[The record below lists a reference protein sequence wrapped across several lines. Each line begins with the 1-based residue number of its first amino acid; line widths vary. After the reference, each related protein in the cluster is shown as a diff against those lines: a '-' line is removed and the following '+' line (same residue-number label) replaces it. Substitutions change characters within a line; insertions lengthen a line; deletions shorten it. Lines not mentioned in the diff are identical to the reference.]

1 MALAERTAQVQWTGT
16 LADGSGTVKAGSGA
30 VNDLALDWASD
41 SASADGTT
49 SPEELLAASH
59 AGCYAM
65 ALTLLLAR
73 EGNRAERL
81 DVGAKCALEER
92 GDWYA
97 ITSIDL
103 DVTGTVP
110 GLDGAAFE
118 QAAKEADEHC
128 PVSIALR
135 GQVEI
140 RVKATL
146 A

>member
-30 VNDLALDWASD
+30 VSDLALDWASD

-49 SPEELLAASH
+49 SPEELLAAAH

-65 ALTLLLAR
+65 ALALLLAR
-73 EGNRAERL
+73 QGNRAERL
-81 DVGAKCALEER
+81 DVGATCALEER

-97 ITSIDL
+97 ITAIDL
-103 DVTGTVP
+103 HVTGTVP

-118 QAAKEADEHC
+118 QAAEEADEHC
-128 PVSIALR
+128 PISIALR
-135 GQVEI
+135 DRVEI

>member
-1 MALAERTAQVQWTGT
+1 LRSAATGT
-16 LADGSGTVKAGSGA
+16 
-30 VNDLALDWASD
+30 
-41 SASADGTT
+41 
-49 SPEELLAASH
+49 P
-59 AGCYAM
+59 
-65 ALTLLLAR
+65 
-73 EGNRAERL
+73 
-81 DVGAKCALEER
+81 
-92 GDWYA
+92 
-97 ITSIDL
+97 ITAIDL

-135 GQVEI
+135 GQVDI